1 MKNYINYLKRKYL
14 IKRDIGDNYV
24 LHIYGVYNGMNIHT
38 LNQCRSNSNKMKFR
52 ILLN

>member
-24 LHIYGVYNGMNIHT
+24 LHIYGAYNGMNIHT
-38 LNQCRSNSNKMKFR
+38 LNQCRSNN
-52 ILLN
+52 INAAL